1 MTCEQAR
8 QHFADELTGN
18 LEAQARSGY
27 QEHLA
32 SCATCRQESAALQN
46 VWNRLDL
53 LPEPEPGPEVR
64 SRFYGMLE
72 AYQQGL
78 SERERPR
85 PTPARWSWWPSAPVL
100 QFGLSAALVLIGFA
114 AGRSLFAPADSGREL
129 SQLRGEIGSMRQM
142 VTLSLLQQ
150 QSASERLK
158 GVSWSY
164 QVPQSDTEVLAAL
177 LQTVNQDAS
186 VNVRLAAVDALRQFA
201 NSPITRKGLV
211 NALAKQSSPLVQIGI
226 IDLLVELNEKPAIPA
241 LNRLLESSNLDG
253 NVRQRAQQ
261 AVQQL
266 S

>member
-8 QHFADELTGN
+8 QHFAAELTGR
-18 LEAQARSGY
+18 LDVEERREYDA
-27 QEHLA
+27 HLA
-32 SCATCRQESAALQN
+32 ACASCREEAAALQN

-53 LPEPEPGPEVR
+53 LPEPEPGPDMR

-72 AYQQGL
+72 AYQQGVN
-78 SERERPR
+78 ERERPKR
-85 PTPARWSWWPSAPVL
+85 RAWLHWWPTQPAM
-100 QFGLSAALVLIGFA
+100 QFGLSAALLLIGFA
-114 AGRSLFAPADSGREL
+114 VGHGVFTPAETGREL
-129 SQLRGEIGSMRQM
+129 AQLRGEVSGMRQL

-186 VNVRLAAVDALRQFA
+186 VNVRLAAVDALRQFGK
-201 NSPITRKGLV
+201 SPVMRKGVV
-211 NALAKQSSPLVQIGI
+211 NSLAKQSSPLVQIGV

-241 LNRLLESSNLDG
+241 LNRLLESSDLDP
-253 NVRQRAQQ
+253 NVSHRAKW